1 MAGSAISTNGDY
13 PVEENLVLSSI
24 PDKQLA
30 EMHSYRLERIRQQM
44 RLQDVSLCVLAS
56 PVSLRYAV
64 NFVEY
69 QMFQAHIP
77 TAYLFIPLEG
87 PVTLF
92 GASQRHY
99 SLVDDYCPSRFVTP
113 FDGGVDLTENCR
125 QLVADIGVFMDKH
138 RLCDGVLALE
148 RLSPLISQQLV
159 HEGFQLADAECLVE
173 QARMIKHPVELACI
187 EQSVAVAEYGI
198 AQMQQALR
206 PGITENQLWSVLHQV
221 NIAHGGDWIE
231 GKMLASGPRTNPWL
245 QEATNRVIQSGELV
259 AFDTDMIGPHGY
271 LADISRTWLCGDLP
285 PSTEQKDA
293 YRHAWEEIQYNTE
306 LIRPGVGFN
315 ELAELAFARQQQY
328 RARRYVC
335 AFHGA
340 GLSDEYP
347 KIYYPEDSR
356 HNTYD
361 DVLQENMVMC
371 VESYSGADNGCEGVK
386 LEQMVRVTKDGCE
399 TISRYPFEE
408 VLLS

>member
-1 MAGSAISTNGDY
+1 M
-13 PVEENLVLSSI
+13 P
-24 PDKQLA
+24 
-30 EMHSYRLERIRQQM
+30 
-44 RLQDVSLCVLAS
+44 
-56 PVSLRYAV
+56 
-64 NFVEY
+64 F
-69 QMFQAHIP
+69 
-77 TAYLFIPLEG
+77 
-87 PVTLF
+87 
-92 GASQRHY
+92 
-99 SLVDDYCPSRFVTP
+99 RFVTP